1 MNRILFVIKNRFVGL
16 DGVATVVSYPNKN
29 LALLFN
35 SLKEEYNSNE
45 YGFYQK
51 TFIIPYEQE
60 HLVGKNYEKSS
71 KRQYGVILP
80 GIISYLSYSG
90 SKLFLFISGIIVF
103 MFCALIEF
111 SARKFTY
118 NSVIFSSLVGF
129 VLGYRLIHFGYI
141 PKQSYLLVGA
151 IILTILIIK
160 IFKYYIIKF
169 NSAD

>member
-1 MNRILFVIKNRFVGL
+1 
-16 DGVATVVSYPNKN
+16 
-29 LALLFN
+29 
-35 SLKEEYNSNE
+35 
-45 YGFYQK
+45 
-51 TFIIPYEQE
+51 
-60 HLVGKNYEKSS
+60 
-71 KRQYGVILP
+71 
-80 GIISYLSYSG
+80 
-90 SKLFLFISGIIVF
+90 

-151 IILTILIIK
+151 IILIILIIK

-169 NSAD
+169 NSATNYTTKINFIFFNIGLFFSIFVGY